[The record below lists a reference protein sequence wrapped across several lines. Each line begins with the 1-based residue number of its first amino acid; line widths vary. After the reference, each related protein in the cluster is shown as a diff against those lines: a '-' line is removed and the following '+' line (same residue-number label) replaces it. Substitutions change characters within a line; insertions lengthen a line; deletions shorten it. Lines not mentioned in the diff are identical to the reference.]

1 MISPMWRTV
10 PLALF
15 WFIYMGASGIFFPYY
30 SLYLR
35 ENAELTGTQVGLVL
49 SMLPFVGII
58 AEPFWGQVADRTG
71 ARSRILAFLSLG
83 GSLGYLALGAARG
96 FSAILLATVVL
107 AAFTTAILSVTVSVT
122 LAFLRGVGPYGFGLV
137 RVWGTLGFLSLVMG
151 FPWILQHFQKAHG
164 MIRVVGGPSEPGLE
178 VMFIVSAG
186 LVFVAGLTALAL
198 PREGIAAL
206 RASRG
211 EWRILFRNRAV
222 VRFLLFALL
231 AYFLAQGPMWL
242 FPVYVRSRGG
252 DLDTI
257 RRMWVLM
264 LAVEIPLV
272 ISSGAGLNRFGA
284 RGLLTLGVLAGG
296 LRWTLCGFV
305 NDLYVIYFIQMLHG
319 VMVAGLVLG
328 APLYLDTVVPERLR
342 STGQA
347 LLSMVGVGIG
357 GIASNAGAGWLLE
370 HLGPDAPYIF
380 SGIGSLI
387 LGSLVCWILPST
399 EGAATNKNCRPR
411 GRWNG

>member
-1 MISPMWRTV
+1 
-10 PLALF
+10 
-15 WFIYMGASGIFFPYY
+15 
-30 SLYLR
+30 
-35 ENAELTGTQVGLVL
+35 
-49 SMLPFVGII
+49 
-58 AEPFWGQVADRTG
+58 
-71 ARSRILAFLSLG
+71 
-83 GSLGYLALGAARG
+83 
-96 FSAILLATVVL
+96 
-107 AAFTTAILSVTVSVT
+107 
-122 LAFLRGVGPYGFGLV
+122 
-137 RVWGTLGFLSLVMG
+137 
-151 FPWILQHFQKAHG
+151 
-164 MIRVVGGPSEPGLE
+164 
-178 VMFIVSAG
+178 
-186 LVFVAGLTALAL
+186 
-198 PREGIAAL
+198 
-206 RASRG
+206 
-211 EWRILFRNRAV
+211 
-222 VRFLLFALL
+222 
-231 AYFLAQGPMWL
+231 
-242 FPVYVRSRGG
+242 
-252 DLDTI
+252 
-257 RRMWVLM
+257 MWVLM

-296 LRWTLCGFV
+296 LRWTLSGFV
-305 NDLYVIYFIQMLHG
+305 NDLYVIYLIQMLHG